1 MKNAAVGMITL
12 VATALLLVAGASRER
27 EAFAR
32 SSAGPI
38 DAPSVGSPQEAA
50 AAQSASIEGAPASPP
65 QAGTGLPRS
74 EPTSHGPT
82 VAAAPSVP
90 PPPTVPPSPSVPP
103 PPDGRA
109 AYLQQLVA
117 EAREQNEQ
125 LSEIHDQ
132 LAMQQ
137 EQAAEAESE
146 RQAEVEEQ
154 SAEHAATLRALDTLR
169 RAEAMLAFGNS
180 DGVADEL
187 ANASTALWGRTRL
200 DVDAAREAL
209 ANEDLFLA
217 RQYLTAALAERR
229 RPLY

>member
-1 MKNAAVGMITL
+1 MKIAAIGMMTM
-12 VATALLLVAGASRER
+12 VATALLLVAGAPRER
-27 EAFAR
+27 EAFAQ
-32 SSAGPI
+32 AGGGPI
-38 DAPSVGSPQEAA
+38 DAPSGASPQEAP
-50 AAQSASIEGAPASPP
+50 AAQSASIGVAPVSPP

-74 EPTSHGPT
+74 DPTSHGPAG
-82 VAAAPSVP
+82 AA
-90 PPPTVPPSPSVPP
+90 PSVPP

-117 EAREQNEQ
+117 EARQQNEQ

-132 LAMQQ
+132 LAAQQ

-146 RQAEVEEQ
+146 RQAEAEQQ

-169 RAEAMLAFGNS
+169 HAEAMLAIGNS
-180 DGVADEL
+180 DGVDDEL

-217 RQYLTAALAERR
+217 RQYLAAALAERR

>member
-27 EAFAR
+27 EAFAQ

-38 DAPSVGSPQEAA
+38 DAPSVGSPQKAP
-50 AAQSASIEGAPASPP
+50 AAQSASIEGSPASPP
-65 QAGTGLPRS
+65 QAGTALPGS
-74 EPTSHGPT
+74 EPTSHGPA

-90 PPPTVPPSPSVPP
+90 PPPTVPPPP
-103 PPDGRA
+103 GGRA

-117 EAREQNEQ
+117 EARQQNEQ

-132 LAMQQ
+132 LAAQQ

-217 RQYLTAALAERR
+217 REYLAAALAERR

>member
-1 MKNAAVGMITL
+1 MKNAAVGMITM

-27 EAFAR
+27 EAFAQ
-32 SSAGPI
+32 SSAGPM
-38 DAPSVGSPQEAA
+38 DAPSVGSPQEAP
-50 AAQSASIEGAPASPP
+50 AAQSASIEGAPALPP
-65 QAGTGLPRS
+65 QAGTGLPHS
-74 EPTSHGPT
+74 DPTSQAPAG
-82 VAAAPSVP
+82 AAA
-90 PPPTVPPSPSVPP
+90 PSVPP

-109 AYLQQLVA
+109 AYLQQLIA
-117 EAREQNEQ
+117 EARQQNEQ

-132 LAMQQ
+132 LAAQQ

-146 RQAEVEEQ
+146 RQAEAEEA
-154 SAEHAATLRALDTLR
+154 SAQHAATLRALDILR
-169 RAEAMLAFGNS
+169 RAEEMLAFGNS
-180 DGVADEL
+180 DGVDDEL

-217 RQYLTAALAERR
+217 RQYLAAALAERR